1 MAFLLRNKAEEISK
15 KRRIDKEEVENIF
28 KIISGTTP
36 RVQCPKTR
44 IKLRTEKEITTE

>member
-1 MAFLLRNKAEEISK
+1 MAFLLRNKAEEISEK
-15 KRRIDKEEVENIF
+15 CRIDKEVENIF